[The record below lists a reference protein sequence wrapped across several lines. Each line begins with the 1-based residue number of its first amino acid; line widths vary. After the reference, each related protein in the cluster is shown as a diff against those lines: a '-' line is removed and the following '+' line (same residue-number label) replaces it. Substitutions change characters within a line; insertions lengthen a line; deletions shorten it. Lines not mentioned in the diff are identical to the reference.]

1 MAQANPHAGGL
12 QPASFQEL
20 YALMPDVLN
29 GQHTMYL
36 APFGPK
42 SGQQPATLRDHVIT
56 VANDVPKVFVLLQ
69 SDPMPQIICVHHPTR
84 YASSLLGA
92 QLGDD
97 HIFGFQ
103 GDVRQG
109 NQIYLVEWPDAPFT
123 CSGMV
128 TVPLLDEM
136 DDAWTNA
143 NGADAVRPYAT
154 NDPNTEQV
162 CARLLCPIP
171 QCYVGLC
178 VNCTY
183 KPQTFWTDAIG
194 QIRQDQL
201 MVNCNALVNWA
212 CVASTYGP
220 PDATGQ
226 PTFPL
231 AVNDGLRIPLAD
243 EQLAAHRWNWVVED
257 PPALGHTGTMLE

>member
-1 MAQANPHAGGL
+1 MAPANPHAGGL

-29 GQHTMYL
+29 GPYMMYL

-56 VANDVPKVFVLLQ
+56 VANDIPKVFVLLQ
-69 SDPMPQIICVHHPTR
+69 LDPMPQIICVHRPTR

-92 QLGDD
+92 QPSDD
-97 HIFGFQ
+97 RIFSFQ
-103 GDVRQG
+103 GDVWQG
-109 NQIYLVEWPDAPFT
+109 NQINLVKWPDAPFT

-128 TVPLLDEM
+128 AVPLLDKM

-143 NGADAVRPYAT
+143 NGANAIRPYAA

-162 CARLLCPIP
+162 HARLLCPIP

-178 VNCTY
+178 VNRTY
-183 KPQTFWTDAIG
+183 TPQTFWTDVIG

-201 MVNCNALVNWA
+201 TVDCNVLVNWA

-231 AVNDGLRIPLAD
+231 VVDGGLRVPLAN
-243 EQLAAHRWNWVVED
+243 EQLAARRWNWVVED
-257 PPALGHTGTMLE
+257 LPALGHTGTTLE